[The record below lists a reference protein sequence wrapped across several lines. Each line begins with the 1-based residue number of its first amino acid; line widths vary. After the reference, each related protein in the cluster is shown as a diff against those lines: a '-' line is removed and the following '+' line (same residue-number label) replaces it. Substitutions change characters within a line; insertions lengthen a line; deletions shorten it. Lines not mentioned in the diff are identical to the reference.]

1 VARATIPERDLGI
14 DVAPRRLCAALRGE
28 RGPSLFLEGS
38 DDPDQGW
45 LPLVAVEAHPLLV
58 WGRRVGGGKAPLDDL
73 ERIVAE
79 RRRRGG
85 GPGTGV
91 AALLGFDLLSPDG
104 AGATGSRDLPDLVVI
119 AVDAA
124 VRFPHGSGPVLAV
137 RAARDGSEAHAR
149 VERAVARLGKGQEAP
164 EGGSRPAAAA
174 RPLTSLP
181 RERYLRAVE
190 VVKRHIREG
199 DIYQANLT
207 QLFEVACVRD
217 PFDVYRE
224 LSDAAPG
231 PRSAFVELG
240 DLAVASVSPE
250 TFLRSDREGNVETRP
265 IKGTRPRAD
274 DPAEDEALAR
284 ELLESPK
291 DRAELLMI
299 VDLERNDLGRV
310 CRIGSIGVPV
320 LAQLC
325 SYPAVHHL
333 VARVTGTLVPDA
345 GPARLIGATFPGGSV
360 TGAPKLRALEILR
373 SLEPVPRNFYTG
385 SLLWFGDDGSLESS
399 ILIRT
404 VVLSRGRAYLGAG
417 GGVVADSDPEAE
429 WIESG
434 HKARRLA
441 QVLGFAPE
449 EAS

>member
-1 VARATIPERDLGI
+1 VSASISERELGI
-14 DVAPRRLCAALRGE
+14 DVAPRALCAALRAE
-28 RGPSLFLEGS
+28 RSASLLLEGNG
-38 DDPDQGW
+38 DLDQGW
-45 LPLVAVEAHPLLV
+45 SPLVSVEAEPALV
-58 WGRRVGGGKAPLDDL
+58 WSRRTPDETAPLAGL

-85 GPGTGV
+85 GPGTGI
-91 AALLGFDLLSPDG
+91 AALLGFDLLSPHG
-104 AGATGSRDLPDLVVI
+104 AAARESPALPDLVVI

-124 VRFPHGSGPVLAV
+124 VRFPHETGPVLSV
-137 RAARDGSEAHAR
+137 RAGHDGPEARAR
-149 VERAVARLGKGQEAP
+149 VERAVARLERGEQGREAEP
-164 EGGSRPAAAA
+164 RVAAAG

-181 RERYLRAVE
+181 RERYLRAVD

-207 QLFEVACVRD
+207 QRFEVSCARD
-217 PFDVYRE
+217 AFGLYRD

-231 PRSAFVELG
+231 PRSAFVEM
-240 DLAVASVSPE
+240 DELAVASVSPE
-250 TFLRSDREGNVETRP
+250 TFLRSDPRGNVETRP
-265 IKGTRPRAD
+265 IKGTRPRSG
-274 DPAEDEALAR
+274 DPAEDETLAR

-310 CRIGSIGVPV
+310 CRVGSIRVPV
-320 LAQLC
+320 LAELR
-325 SYPAVHHL
+325 SYSAVHHL
-333 VARVTGTLVPDA
+333 VARVTGALVPGA
-345 GPARLIGATFPGGSV
+345 GAERLIAATFPGGSV

-404 VVLSRGRAYLGAG
+404 VVLSRRRAYLGAG

-441 QVLGFAPE
+441 RVLGFAPE